1 MPSHGPSKK
10 RNLDR
15 DVSESPAKQRATVR
29 NLDGEEISDE
39 EIQIVNDTS
48 LESESSASAT
58 ISRVVS
64 SAAAAISA
72 AASSANAAIGASTS
86 ASAASSSSAAAVDL
100 TREDPVDLTDENGQV
115 ICLPVTESSG
125 DADECSICLEKG
137 VLAPGSPILAC
148 GTCKKVLHLQCAMKL
163 KDPRCPNCRA
173 KLFDEAPGAPRG
185 YGRYGSGRIHDM
197 MKRKHII
204 TDKIKLVV
212 LDEADEMLSSGFKEQ
227 MYKIFQYL
235 NDDIQ
240 IGLFSATMPNELKEL
255 TKTFLQNPVKIL
267 VKPDMLTLEGISQFY
282 INIQNDIEKYE
293 TIKDIFEAVSVS
305 QSIIYCNSV
314 RRVDDLTEAMK
325 GDNFPVEKMHGKMTE
340 QERKE
345 TFKLFKQG
353 HCRVL
358 ITSDLFARGID
369 IQQVSIVINFDIPKN
384 EYTYLHRIGRSGRW
398 GRKGIAINFQT
409 KYDISKLKYFEKYY
423 NTEIVEMP
431 LNFHELIAS

>member
-1 MPSHGPSKK
+1 MIRRKFLK
-10 RNLDR
+10 VKDIKTL
-15 DVSESPAKQRATVR
+15 
-29 NLDGEEISDE
+29 
-39 EIQIVNDTS
+39 
-48 LESESSASAT
+48 
-58 ISRVVS
+58 
-64 SAAAAISA
+64 
-72 AASSANAAIGASTS
+72 
-86 ASAASSSSAAAVDL
+86 
-100 TREDPVDLTDENGQV
+100 V
-115 ICLPVTESSG
+115 I
-125 DADECSICLEKG
+125 
-137 VLAPGSPILAC
+137 
-148 GTCKKVLHLQCAMKL
+148 
-163 KDPRCPNCRA
+163 
-173 KLFDEAPGAPRG
+173 
-185 YGRYGSGRIHDM
+185 
-197 MKRKHII
+197 
-204 TDKIKLVV
+204 
-212 LDEADEMLSSGFKEQ
+212 DEADEMLSSGFKEQ
-227 MYKIFQYL
+227 MYKIFQYMH
-235 NDDIQ
+235 DDIQ

-282 INIQNDIEKYE
+282 INIQNDLEKYE

-325 GDNFPVEKMHGKMTE
+325 GDNFPVEKIHGKMTE
-340 QERKE
+340 QERKD
-345 TFKLFKQG
+345 TFRLFKQG

-431 LNFHELIAS
+431 LNFHEFISS